1 MKTLTSLVLAA
12 LALTAPGLAHA
23 QSKSLNCIIDQLSP
37 ADRLKIGS
45 SILAGEGGAS
55 PLIEGATSKCTLTN
69 KPDEVVASVQ
79 YANATV
85 TYEAGVAHLKELG
98 APNVVDAVWAK
109 VEPAKRHEIALSLKD
124 GTTPPAMLSDMQNQ
138 LPKGEDA
145 FASQVTALMTLQA
158 KAMMVLS
165 EQAAG

>member
-1 MKTLTSLVLAA
+1 MKTLTSLVIAA

-23 QSKSLNCIIDQLSP
+23 QSKSLNCILDKLSP

-45 SILAGEGGAS
+45 AILSGEGGAS
-55 PLIEGATSKCTLTN
+55 PLIEGATSTCTLTN
-69 KPDEVVASVQ
+69 KPEEVQASVQ
-79 YANATV
+79 YANAAV
-85 TYEAGVAHLKELG
+85 TYEAGVAQLKQLG
-98 APNVVDAVWAK
+98 APNVVDTVWAK
-109 VEPAKRHEIALSLKD
+109 VEPAKRHEVALALKD
-124 GTTPPAMLSDMQNQ
+124 GTTPPAMLSDMQSQ
-138 LPKGEDA
+138 LPKGDNA